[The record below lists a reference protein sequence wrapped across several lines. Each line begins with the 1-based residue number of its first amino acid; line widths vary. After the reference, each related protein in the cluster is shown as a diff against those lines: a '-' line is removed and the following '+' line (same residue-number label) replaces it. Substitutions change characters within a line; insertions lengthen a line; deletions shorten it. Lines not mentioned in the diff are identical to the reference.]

1 MKNKFKTLKRKA
13 VKSLYSNFVN
23 ELKESDP
30 GKWYK
35 MAQKIGALDQMN
47 SNEISVDQLKG
58 LTDQESAELIAQ
70 HFAAVSNQY
79 LPLNR
84 EDLPCYLPAEKPP
97 QVDEISVFEKLNKL
111 KNTPQLLALTFLI
124 NLEKNFLQN

>member
-23 ELKESDP
+23 ELKESNP

-84 EDLPCYLPAEKPP
+84 EVLPCYLPAEKPP